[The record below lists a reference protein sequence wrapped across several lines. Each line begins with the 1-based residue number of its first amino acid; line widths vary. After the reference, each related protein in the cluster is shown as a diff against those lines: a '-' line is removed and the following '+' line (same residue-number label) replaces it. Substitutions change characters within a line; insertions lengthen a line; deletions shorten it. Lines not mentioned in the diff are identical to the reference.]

1 MKNYRNLKKK
11 EETPELRRPTKEK
24 NPRNE
29 ASDSQA
35 EVKVESEVPTKI
47 KFQGRSS
54 TYKEEKTK
62 SVAEVEC
69 PTKRNPK
76 SRPNVL
82 D

>member
-54 TYKEEKTK
+54 NTR
-62 SVAEVEC
+62 EVEG

-76 SRPNVL
+76 RLRLELN
-82 D
+82 